1 LKGWLEA
8 WNDPNTHNT
17 DKSFYC
23 KHGMMTAKSPE
34 KKSLVARKKNWQRVR
49 WTLMS
54 PAFEDLLGK
63 KELHSESNLEELFTL
78 TGFNIESVL
87 KTIGIKMTF
96 LRALFHDHIKKKQES
111 QGVNNASL
119 QENQLIN
126 KT

>member
-1 LKGWLEA
+1 
-8 WNDPNTHNT
+8 
-17 DKSFYC
+17 
-23 KHGMMTAKSPE
+23 
-34 KKSLVARKKNWQRVR
+34 
-49 WTLMS
+49 MS

-63 KELHSESNLEELFTL
+63 KELHSESNLEELFTI
-78 TGFNIESVL
+78 TGFNKESVL

-96 LRALFHDHIKKKQES
+96 LRALFHDHRKKKQES